1 MSLRAGGR
9 SEATK
14 PPKYLQLLPGLVRFR
29 LGGQRSRKTAQ
40 VPSALAWTC
49 AVPSRGTRKSQNRL
63 STRST
68 YFDLSGFVSGNSEAA
83 KPLMH
88 PQRLPRVHLRGSISG
103 DCSITVLRV
112 FVPDKNNVHTGSSR
126 RDLRGFDSG
135 GSIAVL
141 LRSPPGINTEIRIT
155 CLVRTPSA
163 PRAVSCDMSEES
175 SAAFAARIA

>member
-88 PQRLPRVHLRGSISG
+88 PQRLPRLTWFYLGGLQYYGVTGLRAGQ
-103 DCSITVLRV
+103 
-112 FVPDKNNVHTGSSR
+112 KQ
-126 RDLRGFDSG
+126 
-135 GSIAVL
+135 
-141 LRSPPGINTEIRIT
+141 
-155 CLVRTPSA
+155 RTY
-163 PRAVSCDMSEES
+163 R
-175 SAAFAARIA
+175 